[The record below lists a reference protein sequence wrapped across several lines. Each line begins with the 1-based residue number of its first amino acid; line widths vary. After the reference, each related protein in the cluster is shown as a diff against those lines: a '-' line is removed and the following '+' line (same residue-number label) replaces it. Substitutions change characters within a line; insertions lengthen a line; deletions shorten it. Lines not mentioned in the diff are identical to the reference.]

1 MLSYCLAA
9 FQELM
14 DHGLIPWD
22 DVASN
27 KFIKKVCRFSTI
39 NIWIK
44 LMVFCR
50 INSVSAWL
58 MEFSCGKLFL
68 L

>member
-27 KFIKKVCRFSTI
+27 KFVKKVCEFSPR
-39 NIWIK
+39 NIW
-44 LMVFCR
+44 MEFAVFCR
-50 INSVSAWL
+50 INSVTA
-58 MEFSCGKLFL
+58 
-68 L
+68 